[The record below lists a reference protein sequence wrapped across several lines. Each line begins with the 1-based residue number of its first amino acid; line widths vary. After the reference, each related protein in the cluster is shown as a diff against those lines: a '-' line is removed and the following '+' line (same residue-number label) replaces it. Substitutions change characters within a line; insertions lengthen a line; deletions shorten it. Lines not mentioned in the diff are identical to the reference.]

1 VTNPLEKPTLL
12 TQGYFH
18 SLDGLRGLA
27 MLLVLVFHFARIKS
41 STFSFEIGWIGLQIF
56 FVLSGFLITK
66 ILLSSKE
73 KPLKDFL
80 RQFYLRRALRIFPLY
95 YGYLVFLLLLF
106 FVIHEPKDILSYII
120 YLLTYCYNFSILS
133 NDWELSRMYVH
144 LWSLSVEEQFYLVW
158 PFAVYFLSANSLKKL
173 MIGLILVIPLFRFL
187 LQIYLAHAYQSKDQE
202 MIGNIIYWFSFS
214 HFDAFA
220 LGGAIN
226 FLQGDFLGMGKKTW
240 LYITLLACIIAGSI
254 NAFALQAD
262 GLFQLSTLG
271 YPLHSTINS
280 QHVWSYSILNL
291 FFAALIWNTLTTK
304 QSIFNFKPLQ
314 EIGKIS
320 YGMYIFHFAI
330 LIIFEKMGI
339 HNYNN
344 FLALL
349 AYLAVCILFAYLLY
363 HGVEKRILSLKSKI

>member
-1 VTNPLEKPTLL
+1 VTKPLEKPTLV

-27 MLLVLVFHFARIKS
+27 MLLVLIFHFARIKS
-41 STFSFEIGWIGLQIF
+41 STFRFEIGWVGLQIF

-66 ILLSSKE
+66 ILLATKE
-73 KPLKDFL
+73 KSLKDFL

-95 YGYLVFLLLLF
+95 YSYLVLLLLLF
-106 FVIHEPKDILSYII
+106 FVIHEPKDILRYYA
-120 YLLTYCYNFSILS
+120 YLFTYSYNFSILS

-158 PFAVYFLSANSLKKL
+158 PFAVYFLSASSLKKL
-173 MIGLILVIPLFRFL
+173 IAGLILVIPLFRFL
-187 LQIYLAHAYQSKDQE
+187 VQIYLASSYESKDQE
-202 MIGNIIYWFSFS
+202 MIGNMIYWFSIS

-226 FLQGDFLGMGKKTW
+226 FLQDNFLGIGKKTW
-240 LYITLLACIIAGSI
+240 LYITLFTCIIVGCI
-254 NAFALQAD
+254 NAFALQAE
-262 GLFQLSTLG
+262 GLFQISTLG
-271 YPLHSTINS
+271 YPLHSTING
-280 QHVWSYSILNL
+280 QHVWSYSLLNL
-291 FFAALIWNTLTTK
+291 FFAALIWNTITAK
-304 QSIFNFKPLQ
+304 QSIFNLKPLQ

-330 LIIFEKMGI
+330 LIIFEKIGL
-339 HNYNN
+339 HYYNN

-349 AYLAVCILFAYLLY
+349 AYLITCILFAYLLY